1 MTEPYSD
8 TLLKILEK
16 RRSIRKYTD
25 KPLTQQQVVELM
37 KAALYAPSSRN
48 RQPLQYI
55 LVDNKDDLSR
65 LSECKASGAQ
75 PIAGAAIA
83 IVVAADPERSD
94 VWIED
99 ASIASTFLLLQAE
112 ALELGACWIQVRN
125 RFFEDDTSAAE
136 IVRSILGIPPNLEI
150 LSIVAV
156 GNKDSV
162 KPAHDES
169 ELKWE
174 KVHIDKY

>member
-1 MTEPYSD
+1 MTEFTPD
-8 TLLKILEK
+8 TLTEIFRK
-16 RRSIRKYTD
+16 RRSIRKYTAE
-25 KPLTQQQVVELM
+25 PLAQQQVVELM

-48 RQPLQYI
+48 RQPLQFI

-75 PIAGAAIA
+75 PIAEAAIA
-83 IVVAADPERSD
+83 IVVAANPAVSD

-99 ASIASTFLLLQAE
+99 ASIASAYLLLQAE
-112 ALELGACWIQVRN
+112 SLGLGACWIQVRN
-125 RFFEDDTSAAE
+125 RFFEDDTSAAD
-136 IVRSILGIPPNLEI
+136 IVRSILGIPHNIEI
-150 LSIVAV
+150 LSIISV
-156 GNKDSV
+156 GNKDNV